1 MRLTYGR
8 AMSIIAEFESFD
20 TCYAHLNRY
29 PRVCCA
35 TRYDTVVASRC
46 AAYPTVPQRSDH
58 PTVQRGGGV
67 STKEAIQHERDHP
80 RTPARRARRAHGPA
94 LEAATAPRRQAGGGW
109 RPQAVSVSRGCVLC
123 DVESMT
129 PSRGADPTSRGR
141 YNLRTSAG
149 ADSICPWR
157 SLVRKRTGVRFP

>member
-1 MRLTYGR
+1 
-8 AMSIIAEFESFD
+8 MSIIAEFESFD

-35 TRYDTVVASRC
+35 TCYDTVVASRC
-46 AAYPTVPQRSDH
+46 AAYPTVSQRSDH

-94 LEAATAPRRQAGGGW
+94 LGAATAPRQQAGGLAAPGGLSLAWVCVEW
-109 RPQAVSVSRGCVLC
+109 RGENDPLW
-123 DVESMT
+123 
-129 PSRGADPTSRGR
+129 GAD
-141 YNLRTSAG
+141 
-149 ADSICPWR
+149 
-157 SLVRKRTGVRFP
+157 